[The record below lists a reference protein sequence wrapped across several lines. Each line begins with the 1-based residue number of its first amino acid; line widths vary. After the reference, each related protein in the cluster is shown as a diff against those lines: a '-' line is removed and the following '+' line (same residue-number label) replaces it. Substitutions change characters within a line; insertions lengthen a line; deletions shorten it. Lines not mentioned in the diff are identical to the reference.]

1 MRPKQ
6 RTGHRVTYLAISG
19 LALTLVALFVAW
31 FLDNF
36 EPRGVEVEVGYSAA
50 ARRNPFLAAERY
62 LRRLGYAVE
71 SVHGRGPLRDLPPT
85 RDVLVVNGLGPL
97 NAAHRQGLRDWIE
110 AGGVLIVAGLE
121 TTEGTALRPDDFLG
135 GLGIRLRESARPQ
148 KGRERERIELEIAAQ
163 GEERP
168 FVVSAPANR
177 YLEDTQSRAQAA
189 VIASDGRLRLI
200 QFPLG
205 NGQVTVSADNQFL
218 TNTAIG
224 AHDQAAFLG
233 FIAAPENGGKVWL
246 LYDKEVPALAV
257 TLWRFAPQALVV
269 GVLLVLVFV
278 WHLGRRL
285 GPLLPPP
292 ARSRRDLL
300 EHLEASADFLWREGR
315 AAQLSAAARGRVER
329 AWLHRHP
336 PLRTMSRV
344 DRARWIA
351 ARLDQTE
358 GGDGTPEAAVWR
370 TLYSSPK
377 DGDSLTADTTLL
389 QSIWVGS
396 RGQFRNL

>member
-6 RTGHRVTYLAISG
+6 RIGHRVTYLAVSG

-50 ARRNPFLAAERY
+50 ARRNPLLAAERY

-85 RDVLVVNGLGPL
+85 RDVLVVNGMGPL

-110 AGGVLIVAGLE
+110 AGGVLVAAGLE
-121 TTEGTALRPDDFLG
+121 TTEGTALRPDDLLG

-168 FVVSAPANR
+168 FVVSAPADR
-177 YLEDTQSRAQAA
+177 YLEDTQGRAQAA
-189 VIASDGRLRLI
+189 VMASDGRLRLI

-224 AHDQAAFLG
+224 AHDHAAFLG

-246 LYDKEVPALAV
+246 LYDSEVPALAV
-257 TLWRFAPQALVV
+257 TLWRVAPQALVV
-269 GVLLVLVFV
+269 GALLVLVFA

-285 GPLLPPP
+285 GPLLPLPT
-292 ARSRRDLL
+292 RSRRDLL
-300 EHLEASADFLWREGR
+300 EHLEAGADFLWREGR

-329 AWLHRHP
+329 AWLRRHP
-336 PLRTMSRV
+336 PLRTMSRE

-351 ARLDQTE
+351 ARLGQTE
-358 GGDGTPEAAVWR
+358 GGDGAPEGAVWR

-377 DGDSLTADTTLL
+377 DGDSLTADTALL

-396 RGQFRNL
+396 RG